1 MPLSPIYDIIF
12 ALLIILPLSSI
23 FFSSAFL
30 YNKLCEKKLLSLNEE
45 TELRPLEKIRSYLIT
60 LGFGLATACI
70 FYYLIIN
77 DSFDFTLIGLI
88 PPLFVALLCKIK
100 NGFTPPVSVFFM
112 ALCVLIRIIFY
123 SVFSGFTYGLSII
136 LSFLLVFVVVT
147 VPKFIFRKTDNQPIE
162 IMSILIFSLMGSY
175 FSPLYALIYVTA
187 TYLILTLGYEIP
199 NYIAKKRKGSPI
211 FTFRTPFIIVGT
223 TVSAIMLFI

>member
-1 MPLSPIYDIIF
+1 MPLPPIYDIIF
-12 ALLIILPLSSI
+12 ALLIIMPLGLI

-70 FYYLIIN
+70 FYVLIVN
-77 DSFDFTLIGLI
+77 DSFDFTLIALI
-88 PPLFVALLCKIK
+88 PPLFVALLCEIK

-123 SVFSGFTYGLSII
+123 CVFTGFTYGLSII
-136 LSFLLVFVVVT
+136 LSFILVFAVII
-147 VPKFIFRKTDNQPIE
+147 VPKFIFRKKENNPIE
-162 IMSILIFSLMGSY
+162 LMSVLEFSLLGSY
-175 FSPLYALIYVTA
+175 FSPIYAIIFVGIVYLLIV
-187 TYLILTLGYEIP
+187 LCYELP
-199 NYIAKKRKGSPI
+199 NFISIKRKGNPI
-211 FTFRTPFIIVGT
+211 FNFKVPILMLS
-223 TVSAIMLFI
+223 SAVFAAMLLI